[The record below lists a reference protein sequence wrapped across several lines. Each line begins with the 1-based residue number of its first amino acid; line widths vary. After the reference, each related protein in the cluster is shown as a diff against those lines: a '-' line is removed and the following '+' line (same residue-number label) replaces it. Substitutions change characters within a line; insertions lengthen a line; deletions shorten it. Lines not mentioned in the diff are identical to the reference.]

1 MGPDPEARTPGSFQ
15 RCPAVP
21 TPGSGTAGH
30 LGATSTPSGERACPT
45 VPAGSADAG
54 QQRTAVVP
62 PVPLSVPPP
71 GQVGQKGGTPPAAE
85 APAPPHRS
93 EGRAAADRVEALMLA
108 RGGVA
113 LADSADASR
122 CYPDLW
128 PSPAAARQAFHRA
141 RRVTKPHG
149 ETAGRDCHAP
159 LRRAT

>member
-30 LGATSTPSGERACPT
+30 LAPIRTAPGERACPAT
-45 VPAGSADAG
+45 PAEHADAG
-54 QQRTAVVP
+54 QQRSGGVP

-71 GQVGQKGGTPPAAE
+71 GQAGQNGGTPPAAE
-85 APAPPHRS
+85 APARPHRGG
-93 EGRAAADRVEALMLA
+93 GRAAADRVEALMLA

-122 CYPDLW
+122 CYPDL
-128 PSPAAARQAFHRA
+128 
-141 RRVTKPHG
+141 
-149 ETAGRDCHAP
+149 
-159 LRRAT
+159 